1 MTETTCGFGH
11 SKLVIVIY
19 LEIGACVL
27 ELPINVRIRIAGFLD
42 GHHDVVLVI

>member
-27 ELPINVRIRIAGFLD
+27 VLPINVRIRISGFQD
-42 GHHDVVLVI
+42 GQDDVFLVI